1 MSKLLAEM
9 TDFQTVAQ
17 FLGFIL
23 KDGYRVKYLKVA
35 IASQEYWVKLPK
47 ELSQSFDQTLS
58 IGSWLKIEGSQ
69 TRDRKKGILKLEAS
83 SFSLVNA
90 PNDELN
96 SKLEGKLGGKLET
109 SLSHTADAQ
118 PVEKRKNKS
127 ACILIC
133 QKSDCWQRGGKEVYQ
148 RLEAELHERGLSDRV
163 QIQKTGCQKQC
174 KQAPNLVI
182 MPNKDR
188 HSRVKSSQVDSLI
201 NRYFGLN

>member
-1 MSKLLAEM
+1 MPKSFGQCADL
-9 TDFQTVAQ
+9 QVVAQ
-17 FLGFIL
+17 FLGVIL
-23 KDGYRVKYLKVA
+23 KDGYRVKYLRVA
-35 IASQEYWVKLPK
+35 IASQEYWIKLPK

-69 TRDRKKGILKLEAS
+69 ILDRKKGILKLEAS

-96 SKLEGKLGGKLET
+96 GKLGGKLEA

-118 PVEKRKNKS
+118 PLVEKRKNKA

-133 QKSDCWQRGGKEVYQ
+133 QKSDCWQQGGKEVYQ
-148 RLEAELHERGLSDRV
+148 RLEQELRDRGLSDRV

-188 HSRVKSSQVDSLI
+188 HSRVKLSQVDSLL